1 MSTSPWQSGTRSP
14 RCGSTRLVLETEMS
28 GSWCKCRSP
37 SRYRVDRTLLA
48 LRLPQQNRERRQVD
62 EGDHIRVCRSDHELA
77 RRAHQVV
84 QDEPEL
90 AARRGGDGLLPGCRD
105 EPERELVVEV
115 ELLWHHAHR
124 EQ

>member
-14 RCGSTRLVLETEMS
+14 RCGSTRLVLETELS

-62 EGDHIRVCRSDHELA
+62 EGDHVRVCRSDHEVA
-77 RRAHQVV
+77 WRAHEIE

-90 AARRGGDGLLPGCRD
+90 AARREGNGLLSGRRD
-105 EPERELVVEV
+105 EPQRQLVVEE
-115 ELLWHHAHR
+115 ELLRDHAHR